1 MPLNSGSRLGRY
13 EILAPLGAG
22 GMGEVYRARDER
34 LGRDVAIKVLREE
47 GSADPDLQRRFAVE
61 ARSASALN
69 HPNILTVHDVG
80 MEQNIPY
87 IVSELVDGEP
97 LGSLIARGKIP
108 LRKVLDI
115 AVQVADGLAAAHQ
128 AGIVHRDLKPANIML
143 TKAGAA
149 KILDFGLAKAVPKE
163 VSGTSTRHTATMPGI
178 IVGTATYMS
187 PEQVRGEL
195 LDSRSDQFSFGLVL
209 YEMLTGKSPFA
220 RSSDLST
227 MAAIAEEPAPPI
239 RELNP
244 AVPSPLRWCVERCI
258 GKDRDQRY
266 ASTADLKR
274 ELETIRDHLDETTA
288 AQPELAAQPAQR
300 RRRVI
305 PVLLGLAGFAAGCLL
320 TPLLLIPESAVDV
333 GRYRISPIA
342 VSAAYEGSPAWSPDG
357 RSIAYAAY
365 VDGISQV
372 FVRSLSAP
380 SAAQIT
386 KSATFCDSPFWS
398 PDNNRVYYLSSDK
411 GSNSL
416 WEVGA
421 TGGSPELVQQNASAA
436 AIAPDGKTLA
446 FLRTDATGKEPL
458 SLWLAPPAGG
468 TPRRFTGAP
477 FDSARYALGYLAFSP
492 DGKQLGVWLSRW
504 DGGSE
509 FWLLPYPA
517 GVPRQSFSMIH
528 AAYPFSWMPDNRRVV
543 FGGQVPGS
551 VGSDLQMIDSQ
562 RGSIRPLSVT
572 TQDAVQASVSPD
584 GRRILFTA
592 AQDDFDLI
600 EVPLDGTPVRPLL
613 STGRNEFDPAWSW
626 SGSQLAYS
634 TDRTGTSQIW
644 VRLRDGWQRPLVTEK
659 DFDQTWIASFDE
671 PNFAPD
677 DQRIAYTIAG
687 SSGHSVYVSSVAG
700 GKPVRVADDK
710 YDQRSPTWSP
720 DGAWI
725 AYLQNIEG
733 SWALVKARSGG
744 GGRPVVLR
752 QGCLPSHP
760 KWQHKNGRWIA
771 CITPDGLTL
780 VSDDGK
786 DARPLGKADWPI
798 YGWSADGT
806 FLYGIKQV
814 DSLHRTVASLNI
826 ETRAEKVIAPLQLPA
841 IADLSGY
848 SLSPDGKSFV
858 TSASHPTGDIWMLE
872 GFERPGWKNW
882 LEGLSQK

>member
-1 MPLNSGSRLGRY
+1 MPLNSGNRLGRY
-13 EILAPLGAG
+13 EILGALGAG

-47 GSADPDLQRRFAVE
+47 GTADPDLQRRFAIE

-80 MEQNIPY
+80 MEQAIPY

-108 LRKVLDI
+108 IRRALDI
-115 AVQVADGLAAAHQ
+115 AIQVADGLAAAHQ

-143 TKAGAA
+143 TKAGSA

-163 VSGTSTRHTATMPGI
+163 LSGASTQHTSTMPGI

-195 LDSRSDQFSFGLVL
+195 LDPRSDQFSFGLVL
-209 YEMLTGKSPFA
+209 FEMLTGKAPFA

-244 AVPSPLRWCVERCI
+244 AVPAPLRWCVERCI
-258 GKDRDQRY
+258 AKDREERY
-266 ASTADLKR
+266 ASTSDLKR
-274 ELETIRDHLDETTA
+274 ELKTIRDHLDETIAT
-288 AQPELAAQPAQR
+288 QPELAAQPVKR
-300 RRRVI
+300 KRRVVPI
-305 PVLLGLAGFAAGCLL
+305 LLGLAGFAAGCLL
-320 TPLLLIPESAVDV
+320 APLLLIPDSAVDIA
-333 GRYRISPIA
+333 RYHVSPIA
-342 VSAAYEGSPAWSPDG
+342 VTAAYEGSPAWSPDG
-357 RSIAYAAY
+357 KSVAYTAY

-380 SAAQIT
+380 TAAQIT
-386 KSATFCDSPFWS
+386 KSPALCDSPFWS
-398 PDNNRVYYLSSDK
+398 PDNNRIYYLTWDK
-411 GSNSL
+411 GNYSL

-446 FLRTDATGKEPL
+446 FLRTDSTGKEPL

-468 TPRRFTGAP
+468 TPRKFTGAP
-477 FDSARYALGYLAFSP
+477 FAFAQICIRISRLLARRQTTRRLALPLGSAAPNSGFCP
-492 DGKQLGVWLSRW
+492 I
-504 DGGSE
+504 
-509 FWLLPYPA
+509 PT
-517 GVPRQSFSMIH
+517 GVPRQSFTMLH
-528 AAYPFSWMPDNRRVV
+528 TAYPFSWMPDNRRLV

-551 VGSDLQMIDSQ
+551 VGSDLQMIDSR
-562 RGSIRPLSVT
+562 RGTIRPSVG
-572 TQDAVQASVSPD
+572 DYAGCCPGVRVSPD
-584 GRRILFTA
+584 GRRIAYTV

-600 EVPLDGTPVRPLL
+600 DVPLDGTPVRTLL
-613 STGRNEFDPAWSW
+613 STGRNEFDPGWSW

-644 VRLRDGWQRPLVTEK
+644 VQQRDGWQRPLVTEK

-671 PNFAPD
+671 PNFSPD
-677 DQRIAYTIAG
+677 DQRIAYTIVG
-687 SSGHSVYVSSVAG
+687 SSGHAVYVSSVAG
-700 GKPVRVADDK
+700 GKPIRVSDDK
-710 YDQRSPTWSP
+710 YDQRSPSWSP

-744 GGRPVVLR
+744 GGQPVVLR

-760 KWQHKNGRWIA
+760 KWQHKEGGRWIA
-771 CITPDGLTL
+771 CVTPEGLTL
-780 VSDDGK
+780 VSEDGK
-786 DARPLGKADWPI
+786 DTKPLSKADMAHLRLERRR
-798 YGWSADGT
+798 ST
-806 FLYGIKQV
+806 
-814 DSLHRTVASLNI
+814 
-826 ETRAEKVIAPLQLPA
+826 PLRHQA
-841 IADLSGY
+841 G
-848 SLSPDGKSFV
+848 
-858 TSASHPTGDIWMLE
+858 
-872 GFERPGWKNW
+872 R
-882 LEGLSQK
+882 